1 MIAEREEQ
9 IHKFQPKPYYGAAA
23 KCSSPSILF
32 TWQDGEK
39 GSSHSFDREKLQNIV
54 DRCSGE
60 AARIIEV
67 RRAPKKTGAP
77 LLYDLNELQRDAN
90 RRFGFSAKETLDIMQ
105 RLYENH
111 KVLTYPRT
119 DSRYLPTEDVYKRQ
133 VLENGNVVFINELC
147 YNFLEPARLDVVLFE
162 SADDESRTFVKR
174 IIGLPGETVQI
185 VDGAVLIDGEAA
197 SLPDGLDLAAIP
209 GLAKDPVTLEENE
222 YFMLGDNRDSSED
235 SRFVN
240 VGKVNRSQIVGKI
253 WLRVSPLSELEMC
266 IRDSLSARQMNIW

>member
-1 MIAEREEQ
+1 MT
-9 IHKFQPKPYYGAAA
+9 F
-23 KCSSPSILF
+23 
-32 TWQDGEK
+32 
-39 GSSHSFDREKLQNIV
+39 
-54 DRCSGE
+54 SGE
-60 AARIIEV
+60 LDFGSPVFEFSGTVFFAAGDGMALDFFNTVEEEHKRLREV
-67 RRAPKKTGAP
+67 TRWISDVAIVLALALFVVHFLG
-77 LLYDLNELQRDAN
+77 N
-90 RRFGFSAKETLDIMQ
+90 RYTIMG
-105 RLYENH
+105 NSMS
-111 KVLTYPRT
+111 P
-119 DSRYLPTEDVYKRQ
+119 

-162 SADDESRTFVKR
+162 SAEDESRTFVKR

-240 VGKVNRSQIVGKI
+240 VGKVNRSQIVGKV
-253 WLRVSPLSELEMC
+253 WLRVSPLSELGL
-266 IRDSLSARQMNIW
+266 IQ

>member
-1 MIAEREEQ
+1 MALDFFNTVEEEHKRLRE
-9 IHKFQPKPYYGAAA
+9 ITRWISDVAIVLALALFVVHFWGNRYTIMGN
-23 KCSSPSILF
+23 SMSP
-32 TWQDGEK
+32 
-39 GSSHSFDREKLQNIV
+39 
-54 DRCSGE
+54 
-60 AARIIEV
+60 
-67 RRAPKKTGAP
+67 
-77 LLYDLNELQRDAN
+77 
-90 RRFGFSAKETLDIMQ
+90 
-105 RLYENH
+105 
-111 KVLTYPRT
+111 
-119 DSRYLPTEDVYKRQ
+119 

-162 SADDESRTFVKR
+162 SADDASRTFVKR

-240 VGKVNRSQIVGKI
+240 VGKVNRSQIVGKV
-253 WLRVSPLSELEMC
+253 WLRVSPLSELGL
-266 IRDSLSARQMNIW
+266 IQ

>member
-1 MIAEREEQ
+1 MALDFFNTVEEEHKRLRE
-9 IHKFQPKPYYGAAA
+9 ITRWISDVAIVLALALFVVHFLGNRYTIMGN
-23 KCSSPSILF
+23 SMSP
-32 TWQDGEK
+32 
-39 GSSHSFDREKLQNIV
+39 
-54 DRCSGE
+54 
-60 AARIIEV
+60 
-67 RRAPKKTGAP
+67 
-77 LLYDLNELQRDAN
+77 
-90 RRFGFSAKETLDIMQ
+90 
-105 RLYENH
+105 
-111 KVLTYPRT
+111 
-119 DSRYLPTEDVYKRQ
+119 

-266 IRDSLSARQMNIW
+266 IRDNLSARQMNIW